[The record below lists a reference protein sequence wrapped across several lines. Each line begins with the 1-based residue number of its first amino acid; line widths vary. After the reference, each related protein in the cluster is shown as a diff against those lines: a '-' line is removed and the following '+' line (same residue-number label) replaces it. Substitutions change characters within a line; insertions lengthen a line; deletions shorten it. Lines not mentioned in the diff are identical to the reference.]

1 MSDRAVHYGPAGG
14 ARVGGRWARRAWSG
28 SVVVAATTLL
38 MACATTTSAT
48 GGASVPA
55 PSATADT
62 GAAQV
67 PSGCLLL
74 VRGLA
79 APTTDQ
85 TAGVYT
91 GAFLV
96 LHVEDDGEVRG
107 EGGDFHSEGYDV
119 RGEIGLM
126 GPELQMNEPTD
137 PSQWQPLP
145 LVWVPDRET
154 FDGWERVALDE
165 MREYS
170 GGGVPSAGSGCA
182 QDAPQ

>member
-1 MSDRAVHYGPAGG
+1 MNDRAVHYGPTGG

-38 MACATTTSAT
+38 MACATTTSAS
-48 GGASVPA
+48 GGASVSA

-67 PSGCLLL
+67 PAGCLLL

-79 APTTDQ
+79 APTIDQ

-96 LHVEDDGEVRG
+96 LRVGTTARSVARAATSTARG
-107 EGGDFHSEGYDV
+107 
-119 RGEIGLM
+119 
-126 GPELQMNEPTD
+126 T
-137 PSQWQPLP
+137 
-145 LVWVPDRET
+145 T
-154 FDGWERVALDE
+154 
-165 MREYS
+165 
-170 GGGVPSAGSGCA
+170 SAGRSA
-182 QDAPQ
+182 RWVRSSR